1 MEYHTLAKNT
11 LLNEFMNYPRIRL
24 EELDEEFRTR
34 LEQKIEDKYP
44 PYLNRAYVSNI
55 LKM

>member
-1 MEYHTLAKNT
+1 MEYHTLTKNT